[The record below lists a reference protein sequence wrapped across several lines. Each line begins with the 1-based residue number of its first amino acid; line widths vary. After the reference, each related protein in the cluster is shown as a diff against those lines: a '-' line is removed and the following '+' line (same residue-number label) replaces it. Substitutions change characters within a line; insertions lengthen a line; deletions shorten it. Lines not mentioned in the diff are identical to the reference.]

1 MLREDRSGG
10 GGDWAARLQM
20 ALLLLSA
27 LQLQL
32 VLLPSALGATA
43 PAPPQ
48 LPDAI
53 ATSPAG
59 TFKGFTENGTNVSR
73 APTETNRNQPK
84 RLRPA
89 TPLLGA
95 AVATRE
101 MPPLRPPVQVWRGI
115 PKRYQKGV
123 LLPVQL
129 YYGLPT
135 APF

>member
-1 MLREDRSGG
+1 
-10 GGDWAARLQM
+10 M

-115 PKRYQKGV
+115 PYADP
-123 LLPVQL
+123 PVGKLRWMPVNISKYLKISQDI
-129 YYGLPT
+129 
-135 APF
+135 